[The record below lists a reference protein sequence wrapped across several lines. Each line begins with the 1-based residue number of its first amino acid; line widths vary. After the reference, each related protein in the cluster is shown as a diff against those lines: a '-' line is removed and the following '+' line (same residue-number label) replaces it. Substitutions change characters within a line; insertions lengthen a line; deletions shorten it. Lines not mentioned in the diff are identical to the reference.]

1 VFLCGMNEGVFPSR
15 KTKDLMGMEEERRLA
30 FVAVT
35 RAEKRLF
42 LSGAEGRNFDG
53 SPRYPS
59 RFVLDIDPTLL
70 QFVQKPNEALI
81 TDAREY
87 INHTE
92 KFLPEDL
99 QSSILAEGTRVKH
112 EYLGE
117 GTILSVDMDKNAYMV
132 QFASVPT
139 PRRIAFRAKLET
151 L

>member
-1 VFLCGMNEGVFPSR
+1 M
-15 KTKDLMGMEEERRLA
+15 
-30 FVAVT
+30 T

-59 RFVLDIDPTLL
+59 RFVLDVDRELL
-70 QFVQKPNEALI
+70 EFVQKPNEALI
-81 TDAREY
+81 TDAREF

-99 QSSILAEGTRVKH
+99 QSSILGEGTRVKH

-117 GTILSVDMDKNAYMV
+117 GTILSVDLDKNAYQV
-132 QFASVPT
+132 QFDSIPT
-139 PRRIAFRAKLET
+139 PRKIAFRAKLER